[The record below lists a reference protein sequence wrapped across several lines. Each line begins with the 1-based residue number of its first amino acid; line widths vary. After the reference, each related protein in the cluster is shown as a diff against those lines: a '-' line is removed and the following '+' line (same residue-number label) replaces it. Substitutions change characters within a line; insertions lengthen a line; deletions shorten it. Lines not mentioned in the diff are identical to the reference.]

1 VEKAEYFFFAWLQKG
16 AIMTQREFML
26 KTTMECNDEGT
37 HCYSITREFVGK
49 EGGCAILLTLYP
61 SYSANNDS
69 FRLDSTAFHFL
80 GHMEELGLSKVVF
93 VNLFSKIVKGTKLS
107 CRHLVEDKDNFE
119 YLKKL
124 AKAKEYKDVPV
135 IVAYGS
141 SMKTSKVAQ
150 ESKRKILELFQ
161 ESGHPLRQLVCE
173 YADAK
178 DATAL
183 HPLYLGTRCQNLHWS
198 MREFDISCIEEDKA
212 VAVPKQKTKG
222 KKEGVR
228 VR

>member
-1 VEKAEYFFFAWLQKG
+1 
-16 AIMTQREFML
+16 MTQREFML
-26 KTTMECNDEGT
+26 KTTMDCNDEGT

-49 EGGCAILLTLYP
+49 EGNSAILLTLYP
-61 SYSANNDS
+61 SYSANDS

-93 VNLFSKIVKGTKLS
+93 INLFSKVVRGSKLS
-107 CRHLVEDKDNFE
+107 CRNLVEDKDNYE
-119 YLKKL
+119 YLKNL

-150 ESKRKILELFQ
+150 ESKKKILELFQ
-161 ESGHPLRQLVCE
+161 ENSHPLSQLVCD

-178 DATAL
+178 DTTAL
-183 HPLYLGTRCQNLHWS
+183 HPLYLGTRCQNLHWGIK
-198 MREFDISCIEEDKA
+198 EFDISSIEEDKE
-212 VAVPKQKTKG
+212 VEIKQKTKT
-222 KKEGVR
+222 KKAGGR
-228 VR
+228 R

>member
-1 VEKAEYFFFAWLQKG
+1 MK
-16 AIMTQREFML
+16 QREFML
-26 KTTMECNDEGT
+26 KTSVVCNDEGT

-49 EGGCAILLTLYP
+49 EGDCAILLTLYP
-61 SYSANNDS
+61 SYSANDS

-93 VNLFSKIVKGTKLS
+93 VNLFSKVVKGAKLS
-107 CRHLVEDKDNFE
+107 CRHLVEDKENYE
-119 YLKKL
+119 YLKNL

-150 ESKRKILELFQ
+150 ESKRKILDLFQ
-161 ESGHPLRQLVCE
+161 ENNHPLCQLTCD

-178 DATAL
+178 ETSGL
-183 HPLYLGTRCQNLHWS
+183 HPLYLGTRCQNLHWG
-198 MREFDISCIEEDKA
+198 MEEFDISGIEEDKE
-212 VAVPKQKTKG
+212 VESEQKTKTKKVGG
-222 KKEGVR
+222 KK
-228 VR
+228 